1 MFTKHQVKDG
11 HFRRRDKYHDDFVEV
26 IEPFEEADTAAEN
39 GTRSYGQQPADTRVN
54 AGERTGYMAELETWI
69 EEAVFN
75 PIREG
80 IANQDAK
87 AVLIA
92 FSEGTGLIKRKV
104 LASYHNGLKA
114 RSNAR
119 QSN

>member
-1 MFTKHQVKDG
+1 MFTKQHVKSG
-11 HFRRRDKYHDDFVEV
+11 QNSRRDKYHDDFVEV
-26 IEPFEEADTAAEN
+26 IQPFEEADTTAEN
-39 GTRSYGQQPADTRVN
+39 GTRSYGQQPVDTRGN
-54 AGERTGYMAELETWI
+54 AGERAGFMAELETWI
-69 EEAVFN
+69 EDVVFS

-80 IANQDAK
+80 IADQDAK

-114 RSNAR
+114 RANAR
-119 QSN
+119 QSD

>member
-1 MFTKHQVKDG
+1 MFTKQHVKSG
-11 HFRRRDKYHDDFVEV
+11 QNSRRDKYHDDFVEV
-26 IEPFEEADTAAEN
+26 IQPFDEADTDA
-39 GTRSYGQQPADTRVN
+39 TSPDRQQQ
-54 AGERTGYMAELETWI
+54 RTGYMAELETWI
-69 EEAVFN
+69 EDVVFS

-80 IANQDAK
+80 IADQDAK

-119 QSN
+119 QSD